1 MKKTTKILLSL
12 LMMFAMISCNEDY
25 LETYPKDAMDTGA
38 VFTDTEGAW
47 GAINGIHRLLYI
59 RYQSDQDSYGQS
71 AIMMIMDLA
80 GEDCYMAASTNRY
93 MTVCRWTA
101 FESDENR
108 AVIFAWQY
116 FYKIIANANLIIGNI
131 DKATGPQTDKNAIK
145 GQALTYRAWAHFM
158 LAQLYGMRYEAGKT
172 NTQLGVPIM
181 TYESPEA
188 KARNTVEEVYTQVN
202 NDLDEAIQLLAGYKR
217 VNKSHLDQSV
227 AYGIKARVALAQG
240 KWMDAAT
247 NADNAL
253 KGYSFM
259 SHDQQLEGYNN
270 YDNPEWMWG
279 SKLQADQMGNAFD
292 NFFAYMGYN
301 FNSRGV
307 KEGPRCI
314 NKLLYDK
321 ISDTDVRK
329 TTLWKKDGKTDP
341 TAVFPEG
348 GLKADYVHQKFMSP
362 TSASAAGACIPYM
375 RVAEMYLMAAEGYA
389 RTGTNDDLARTRLY
403 ALQST
408 RDPKYKKSTATGD
421 ALIEEIMYA
430 RRIELWGEGFR
441 FLDLKRLKQALD
453 RNGTGVSTTVASVM
467 TVETGDS
474 RWQWQIPLVEIRAN
488 SLIEQ
493 NP

>member
-1 MKKTTKILLSL
+1 MKKITKILISL
-12 LMMFAMISCNEDY
+12 ALVFAVASCDKDY
-25 LETYPKDAMDTGA
+25 LETYPKDAVDTGA

-71 AIMMIMDLA
+71 AMMMILDLA
-80 GEDCYMAASTNRY
+80 GEDCYMAGPANRY
-93 MTVCRWTA
+93 LGVTRWTA

-108 AVIFAWQY
+108 AVVFAWQF

-131 DKATGPQTDKNAIK
+131 DKAVGPQSEKNVIK
-145 GQALTYRAWAHFM
+145 GQALTYRGWAHFM
-158 LAQLYGMRYEAGKT
+158 LAQLYGMRYESGKE

-202 NDLDEAIQLLAGYKR
+202 ADLDAAIPLLAGYKR

-227 AYGIKARVALAQG
+227 AYAIKARVALTQG
-240 KWMDAAT
+240 KWIEAAT
-247 NADNAL
+247 NADNAM

-259 SHDQQLEGYNN
+259 SHEQHFEGYNN

-279 SKLQADQMGNAFD
+279 SKIQADQMGNAFD

-329 TTLWKKDGKTDP
+329 TRLWKKNGKTDP
-341 TAVFPEG
+341 TAIFPEG

-362 TSASAAGACIPYM
+362 SSSSAAGACVPYM

-389 RTGTNDDLARTRLY
+389 RGGEADKARTRLY
-403 ALQST
+403 ELLST
-408 RDPKYKKSTATGD
+408 RDPKYTKSTLSGD
-421 ALIEEIMYA
+421 ALIDEILVA

-441 FLDLKRLKQALD
+441 FLDLKRLKQPVD
-453 RNGTGVSTTVASVM
+453 RNGTGITATVASVM
-467 TVETGDS
+467 TVESGDS

-488 SLIEQ
+488 DLIVQ